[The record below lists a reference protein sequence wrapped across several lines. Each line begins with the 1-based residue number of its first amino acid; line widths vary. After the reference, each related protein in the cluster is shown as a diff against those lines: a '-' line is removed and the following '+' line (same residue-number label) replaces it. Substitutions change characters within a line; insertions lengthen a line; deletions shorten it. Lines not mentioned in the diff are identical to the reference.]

1 MYDARL
7 GGAVD
12 KVLNLLY
19 SIHASNKLDP
29 ASNQSKDPMAR
40 TSMLS
45 VVHRLNLRSAMHT
58 KLSHVFLGLLEC
70 AANER

>member
-12 KVLNLLY
+12 KLLNLLY

-29 ASNQSKDPMAR
+29 ASNQSKDQMAR

-58 KLSHVFLGLLEC
+58 KLSHVFSRLLEC